1 MEEKG
6 IHIALAAEKLG
17 EFFGIPITNTLLMG
31 WVVVALLAAL
41 AFLIGRKMA
50 LVPGKVQTLFE
61 MGFSYVLDYMTE
73 TLENRRLAERFFP
86 LIVSI
91 FLFIF
96 AANII
101 QFFPGV
107 GSVGFFLPAQA
118 GEHDGTF
125 TPLLRSLN
133 TDLNVT
139 LALTLV
145 SFLVIEVAGI
155 AALGFLKYAGKFV
168 NLTSPLSFAVGV
180 MELFSEAARLV
191 SFSFRLFGNIFAGEV
206 MILVIAFFVPV
217 IFPVPLILF
226 ELFVGFLQG
235 VIFALLTLFF
245 IKMAIAE
252 PHGEHA

>member
-1 MEEKG
+1 MEENG
-6 IHIALAAEKLG
+6 IHIALAAERIG
-17 EFFGIPITNTLLMG
+17 EFFGIPVTNTLLMG
-31 WVVVALLAAL
+31 WIVVLLLAAI
-41 AFLIGRKMA
+41 AFFAGRRA
-50 LVPGKVQTLFE
+50 TLVPGKIQTLFE
-61 MGFSYVLDYMTE
+61 MGFSYVLSYMTE

-96 AANII
+96 AANIV

-107 GSVGFFLPAQA
+107 GSIGYFHT
-118 GEHDGTF
+118 GEHGEVF
-125 TPLLRSLN
+125 APLLRSLN

-139 LALTLV
+139 LALTVV
-145 SFLVIEVAGI
+145 SFFVIEAAGVAT
-155 AALGFLKYAGKFV
+155 LGLLKYAGKFV
-168 NLTSPLSFAVGV
+168 NFKSPLSFAVGI
-180 MELFSEAARLV
+180 MELFSEVARLV

-245 IKMAIAE
+245 IKVAIAE
-252 PHGEHA
+252 PHEEHA